1 MGRSVRIDVAPGIL
15 KSYRESSGWT
25 VEEVGAKLKMPPD
38 EVVRLESGR
47 ASMTFTQLD
56 KLSAAFRYPVAMFL
70 LDEPPKQKPIK
81 DYRFLPDGRRTFDK
95 QTHYAMRES
104 RHLQRIGLELL
115 ENLGRP
121 AEPEAE
127 KVSLDDSPTEVASK
141 YRTALELTED
151 KQREFKN
158 AYDMFDYLRLSLES
172 ANVLVFQFPLPV
184 EDAGGFALADKLPVT
199 MAVSSE
205 DVAEARLFTLMHEFG
220 HVLLRDASID
230 APAVGRGRSVRERW
244 CDEFSSSFLLPD
256 QIALGLSSEHGAL
269 SRPDALERLSAE
281 YNVGKDLVLH
291 RMKILGGISA
301 AEYRKAREIYGSP
314 DIQTRTRSA
323 RMSVPQRRVSKLG
336 DLFVS
341 LVSDNLDGQ
350 HITYADVVRYLSIK
364 SKYFDST
371 VARVRL

>member
-1 MGRSVRIDVAPGIL
+1 M
-15 KSYRESSGWT
+15 
-25 VEEVGAKLKMPPD
+25 
-38 EVVRLESGR
+38 
-47 ASMTFTQLD
+47 
-56 KLSAAFRYPVAMFL
+56 
-70 LDEPPKQKPIK
+70 
-81 DYRFLPDGRRTFDK
+81 
-95 QTHYAMRES
+95 
-104 RHLQRIGLELL
+104 
-115 ENLGRP
+115 
-121 AEPEAE
+121 
-127 KVSLDDSPTEVASK
+127 
-141 YRTALELTED
+141 
-151 KQREFKN
+151 
-158 AYDMFDYLRLSLES
+158 
-172 ANVLVFQFPLPV
+172 
-184 EDAGGFALADKLPVT
+184 
-199 MAVSSE
+199 
-205 DVAEARLFTLMHEFG
+205 FTLMHEFG

-256 QIALGLSSEHGAL
+256 QLARRLSSEHGAL

-314 DIQTRTRSA
+314 DIQTRTRSV
-323 RMSVPQRRVSKLG
+323 RMSVPQRCVSKLG